1 MRFSCIGMGIQYQ
14 YQDWGIKYQ
23 DWIIQYQERVFSC
36 QNARTKKQI
45 FDFFRFRLLDLISVP
60 FSS

>member
-1 MRFSCIGMGIQYQ
+1 MRFDSIGMGVQYQ

-23 DWIIQYQERVFSC
+23 DWIIKYQERVFSY

-45 FDFFRFRLLDLISVP
+45 FDFFRFCLLDFISFI